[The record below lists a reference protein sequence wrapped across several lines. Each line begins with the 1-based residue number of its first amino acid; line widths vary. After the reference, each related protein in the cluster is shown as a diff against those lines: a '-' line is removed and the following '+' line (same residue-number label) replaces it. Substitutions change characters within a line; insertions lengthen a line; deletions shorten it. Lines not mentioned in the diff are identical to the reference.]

1 MSHAVRALLDGIY
14 LQYKPLRLSE
24 IKTDDLQRLS
34 ALIELTDA
42 VKVEINNYLANLFVQ
57 NFNQGG
63 DKH

>member
-34 ALIELTDA
+34 ALIELTDS

>member
-1 MSHAVRALLDGIY
+1 MSHAVKALLDGIY

-34 ALIELTDA
+34 ALIELTDS

>member
-1 MSHAVRALLDGIY
+1 MSHAVKALLDGIY

-34 ALIELTDA
+34 ALIELTDS
-42 VKVEINNYLANLFVQ
+42 VKVEINNYLANLFVK

-63 DKH
+63 DYN